1 MKNTTKTKL
10 WAAIWI
16 VIGLVFL
23 IIPFGIDSLLVS
35 IEQPEKSNTTFII
48 ILKNIFSSLAI
59 IAFFSGAWEIL
70 SKKSFAKE
78 VLELSNV
85 SANYIDSGIMHVY
98 KEFTDIDWKVLFKD
112 SKNVICFF
120 TYAYS
125 WRSNNRSALNM
136 LKEQGTSITIIL
148 PNYNNDSVVDTLNQD
163 FKYGKYAQSG
173 EDGISKD
180 VKNLIQEAETYFK
193 NFGATVK
200 LYNGNIKTT
209 YYLVDN
215 KCIMAPFK
223 HGGKKSSVPA
233 ILCKEG
239 GTLFDFCRKDIDS
252 IIEES
257 N

>member
-1 MKNTTKTKL
+1 
-10 WAAIWI
+10 
-16 VIGLVFL
+16 
-23 IIPFGIDSLLVS
+23 
-35 IEQPEKSNTTFII
+35 
-48 ILKNIFSSLAI
+48 
-59 IAFFSGAWEIL
+59 
-70 SKKSFAKE
+70 
-78 VLELSNV
+78 
-85 SANYIDSGIMHVY
+85 MHVY

-148 PNYNNDSVVDTLNQD
+148 PNYNNDSVVDALNQD

-173 EDGISKD
+173 EDGISKE

-223 HGGKKSSVPA
+223 HGEKNLVCLLFYAKKEEHYSIFVVR
-233 ILCKEG
+233 ILILLSKN
-239 GTLFDFCRKDIDS
+239 L
-252 IIEES
+252 IEWES
-257 N
+257 FI

>member
-1 MKNTTKTKL
+1 MKNTTRTKL
-10 WAAIWI
+10 WAALWI
-16 VIGLVFL
+16 IVGLVFL
-23 IIPFGIDSLLVS
+23 LIPFGIDSYCDLT
-35 IEQPEKSNTTFII
+35 EQSEMANNTII
-48 ILKNIFSSLAI
+48 IIIKNISSALAT

-85 SANYIDSGIMHVY
+85 SINYIDSGIVCVY

-125 WRSNNRSALNM
+125 WRSNNRTSLNM
-136 LKEQGTSITIIL
+136 LKEQGTKITIIL
-148 PNYNNDSVVDTLNQD
+148 PNYNNDRIVDTLNQD

-173 EDGISKD
+173 QDGASKD
-180 VKNLIQEAETYFK
+180 VKDLIREAEEFFK
-193 NFGATVK
+193 NLGATVK

-209 YYLVDN
+209 YYLVDD

-239 GTLFDFCRKDIDS
+239 GALFDFCYKDIKS

-257 N
+257 I

>member
-10 WAAIWI
+10 WAALWI
-16 VIGLVFL
+16 IVGLVFL
-23 IIPFGIDSLLVS
+23 LIPFGIDSYCDLTKQS
-35 IEQPEKSNTTFII
+35 EMTNETII
-48 ILKNIFSSLAI
+48 IIIKNIFSSLAT
-59 IAFFSGAWEIL
+59 IAFFSGAWEML

-85 SANYIDSGIMHVY
+85 STNYIDSGIVHVY

-125 WRSNNRSALNM
+125 WRSNNRSSLNM
-136 LKEQGTSITIIL
+136 LKEQGTNISIIL
-148 PNYNNDSVVDTLNQD
+148 PNYNNDSIVDALNQD

-173 EDGISKD
+173 QDGASKD
-180 VKNLIQEAETYFK
+180 VKDLIREAEVYFK

-209 YYLVDN
+209 YYLVDD
-215 KCIMAPFK
+215 KCIMVPFK

-239 GTLFDFCRKDIDS
+239 GALFDFCRKDIDS